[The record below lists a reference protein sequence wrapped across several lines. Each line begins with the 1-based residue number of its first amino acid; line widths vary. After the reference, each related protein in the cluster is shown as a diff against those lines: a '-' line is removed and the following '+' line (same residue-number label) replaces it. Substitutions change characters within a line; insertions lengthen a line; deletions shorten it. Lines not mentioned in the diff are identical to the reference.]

1 VPRGI
6 SKCPNCGEPVSA
18 FAAGCAICGYDLVAA
33 RKERSARRSW
43 IDRLPQVHLGNDW
56 VVFGLCLLLAL
67 GAPVAGFILGAF
79 VAWQADND
87 ADVQRRNLMCVVIA
101 VAVIQ
106 MATGYALFG
115 RFIFGV

>member
-18 FAAGCAICGYDLVAA
+18 FAAGCAICGYDLLTA
-33 RKERSARRSW
+33 RNERARRRSW
-43 IDRLPQVHLGNDW
+43 IDRLPQIRLGNDW

-79 VAWQADND
+79 LAWQADND
-87 ADVQRRNLMCVVIA
+87 GDVQRRNLMFVVIA
-101 VAVIQ
+101 VAVLQ
-106 MATGYALFG
+106 MATGYGLFG
-115 RFIFGV
+115 RFIFGY

>member
-1 VPRGI
+1 VARGI

-18 FAAGCAICGYDLVAA
+18 FAAGCAICGYDLA
-33 RKERSARRSW
+33 SARRERAAHPSLR
-43 IDRLPQVHLGNDW
+43 DRLPQVRFGNDW

-67 GAPVAGFILGAF
+67 GAPVVGFILGGF
-79 VAWQADND
+79 LAWQSDNEGD
-87 ADVQRRNLMCVVIA
+87 IRRRNLMFVVIA
-101 VAVIQ
+101 VAAIQ